1 MNFHQQQQ
9 MAMAQQMAA
18 QQGQYG
24 GGMTPQ
30 QQQQLAMAQQMG
42 GLTPQQQQQIAMA
55 QQMAAQ
61 YGGQPMGAAPGYAP
75 PMAPI
80 AAAPAADGTTIT
92 CQFPDGCLIGY
103 DRLRNELIL
112 NGKISNTRMRQIPAR
127 PSPSYGADVDEGP
140 GVPVEKTGMMTKLGW
155 KKTVMGGD
163 SWQPRFFRL
172 TDTHIS
178 YHKDPS
184 GPAINSI
191 PLNNGIVVNVV
202 NAATPARKNRY
213 ENNDTPG
220 VGTLM
225 TMNIGAMK
233 SETSGPIG
241 RENCV
246 EMIVPGQIGTMLDGV
261 MSQNAVGLAFGGGMA
276 EMKKQG
282 QGRTYYMSCN
292 SRLEADEWRAAIQNN
307 VKCLPVGPMP
317 TSGEIGGANGYSGIN
332 NMMNSAMAMKNTMGN
347 MNDPQKSLE
356 WYKTSLGTQ
365 LTNDQVFALL
375 SKFYDELD
383 RAGVRH
389 A

>member
-1 MNFHQQQQ
+1 MELPVTESVEGREKLSALDSIPDTSDSSSKLLTMNFHQQQQ

-75 PMAPI
+75 PMAPV
-80 AAAPAADGTTIT
+80 AAASAADGTTIT

-127 PSPSYGADVDEGP
+127 PSPSYGADIDAGP

-155 KKTVMGGD
+155 KKTMLGGD
-163 SWQPRFFRL
+163 SWQPRYFRL

-178 YHKDPS
+178 YHKDPN

-202 NAATPARKNRY
+202 NAATPARKNRST
-213 ENNDTPG
+213 NRTFFFIIPVAHFIFPVD
-220 VGTLM
+220 
-225 TMNIGAMK
+225 ID
-233 SETSGPIG
+233 
-241 RENCV
+241 
-246 EMIVPGQIGTMLDGV
+246 QIRRQRHSWRGHSDDHEYRCH
-261 MSQNAVGLAFGGGMA
+261 A
-276 EMKKQG
+276 E
-282 QGRTYYMSCN
+282 
-292 SRLEADEWRAAIQNN
+292 
-307 VKCLPVGPMP
+307 
-317 TSGEIGGANGYSGIN
+317 
-332 NMMNSAMAMKNTMGN
+332 
-347 MNDPQKSLE
+347 
-356 WYKTSLGTQ
+356 
-365 LTNDQVFALL
+365 
-375 SKFYDELD
+375 
-383 RAGVRH
+383 
-389 A
+389 

>member
-1 MNFHQQQQ
+1 
-9 MAMAQQMAA
+9 MAQQMAA
-18 QQGQYG
+18 QQQAQYG
-24 GGMTPQ
+24 GLTPQ

-42 GLTPQQQQQIAMA
+42 GLTPQQQQQVAMA

-75 PMAPI
+75 PMAPAA

-155 KKTVMGGD
+155 KKTMLGGD
-163 SWQPRFFRL
+163 SWQPRYFRL

-202 NAATPARKNRY
+202 NAATPARKNR
-213 ENNDTPG
+213 
-220 VGTLM
+220 
-225 TMNIGAMK
+225 
-233 SETSGPIG
+233 
-241 RENCV
+241 
-246 EMIVPGQIGTMLDGV
+246 
-261 MSQNAVGLAFGGGMA
+261 
-276 EMKKQG
+276 
-282 QGRTYYMSCN
+282 
-292 SRLEADEWRAAIQNN
+292 
-307 VKCLPVGPMP
+307 
-317 TSGEIGGANGYSGIN
+317 
-332 NMMNSAMAMKNTMGN
+332 
-347 MNDPQKSLE
+347 
-356 WYKTSLGTQ
+356 
-365 LTNDQVFALL
+365 
-375 SKFYDELD
+375 
-383 RAGVRH
+383 
-389 A
+389 